1 MNKDKRQYRKD
12 IKRHQKE
19 LAKIAKSSYPWDY
32 FYSFD
37 FIIEHL
43 KMMKD
48 YYNVGYNV
56 WSCDEEVNERKEII
70 DNLLYEYD
78 SYFDLPRSEREN
90 IAKELNV
97 EVDKI
102 EDNFNRIET
111 EEIIRFNG
119 KETKCTGMKFED
131 KYYPHEVWTNYIRRV
146 SEAEE
151 KHFDNFMELMK
162 SGFRKLCD

>member
-12 IKRHQKE
+12 IKRHRKE
-19 LAKIAKSSYPWDY
+19 LVKIAKNTCPWDY
-32 FYSFD
+32 FYSSD
-37 FIIEHL
+37 FLIEHL

-48 YYNVGYNV
+48 YYNIGYNV

-70 DNLLYEYD
+70 DSLLYEYD
-78 SYFDLPRSEREN
+78 SYIDLPRSERED

-111 EEIIRFNG
+111 EVITRLDG
-119 KETKCTGMKFED
+119 KEVKYTGMKLED
-131 KYYPHEVWTNYIRRV
+131 KYYPYEIWSKYIHEINK
-146 SEAEE
+146 AEE
-151 KHFDNFMELMK
+151 KHFTNFMNIIKKEL
-162 SGFRKLCD
+162 RKLSD

>member
-1 MNKDKRQYRKD
+1 MTNKKQYKKD
-12 IKRHQKE
+12 IKSHQKE
-19 LAKIAKSSYPWDY
+19 LVKIAKSSYPWDY

-56 WSCDEEVNERKEII
+56 WSYDEEVNERKEII
-70 DNLLYEYD
+70 DKLLYEYD
-78 SYFDLPRSEREN
+78 SYLDLPRSEREK
-90 IAKELNV
+90 IAKKLNV
-97 EVDKI
+97 EVDKV
-102 EDNFNRIET
+102 EDNFSRIET
-111 EEIIRFNG
+111 EEIINFKG
-119 KETKCTGMKFED
+119 KETKCTGMKFEE
-131 KYYPHEVWTNYIRRV
+131 KYYPYEVWSNYIRMV
-146 SEAEE
+146 SKAEE

>member
-1 MNKDKRQYRKD
+1 MNKDKRQYKKD

-19 LAKIAKSSYPWDY
+19 LVKIAKSSYPWDY
-32 FYSFD
+32 FYSLD
-37 FIIEHL
+37 FLIEHL

-70 DNLLYEYD
+70 DKLLYEYD
-78 SYFDLPRSEREN
+78 SYLDLPRSEREK

-97 EVDKI
+97 EVDKV

-119 KETKCTGMKFED
+119 KETKCMGMKFED
-131 KYYPHEVWTNYIRRV
+131 KYYPYETWSKYINEV
-146 SEAEE
+146 SKAEE
-151 KHFDNFMELMK
+151 KHFDNFMDILKKEL
-162 SGFRKLCD
+162 RKLSD

>member
-1 MNKDKRQYRKD
+1 MNKDKKQYKQD
-12 IKRHQKE
+12 IKKHQKE
-19 LAKIAKSSYPWDY
+19 LVKIAKSTYPWDY

-48 YYNVGYNV
+48 YYDVGYNV
-56 WSCDEEVNERKEII
+56 WSYDEEVNERKEII

-78 SYFDLPRSEREN
+78 SYLDLPRSERED

-102 EDNFNRIET
+102 EDNFNRVET
-111 EEIIRFNG
+111 ETIIKLDG
-119 KETKCTGMKFED
+119 KEQKCPSMKFEE
-131 KYYPHEVWTNYIRRV
+131 KYYPYEVWSNYIKMV

-151 KHFDNFMELMK
+151 KHFDNFIELMK